1 MLWSLHQQSVQQ
13 YKCNHTYDVDIN
25 VHSFAGDFHF
35 LWEILR
41 VIYEMFWGTPSQ
53 PGSLSNLREVIQ
65 RTRVDKAVKIFNIGD
80 EFLIHAFKSHLLLS
94 ILTHLKMDNA
104 SDLLDHPTSLAWL
117 KSTAEQAVAAL
128 LMPQACDDPVHHLH
142 TCFLHI
148 AYLYVD
154 LREAIRWE
162 NGPQIVRHWK
172 WWLPRFLA
180 TGHTNYASEALHLIA
195 NLQANF
201 PKHIA
206 YLATHNRTVNI
217 SGKPGK
223 GKPVDQLIEHYNL

>member
-1 MLWSLHQQSVQQ
+1 M
-13 YKCNHTYDVDIN
+13 I
-25 VHSFAGDFHF
+25 
-35 LWEILR
+35 
-41 VIYEMFWGTPSQ
+41 
-53 PGSLSNLREVIQ
+53 
-65 RTRVDKAVKIFNIGD
+65 
-80 EFLIHAFKSHLLLS
+80 LS
-94 ILTHLKMDNA
+94 IICTR
-104 SDLLDHPTSLAWL
+104 
-117 KSTAEQAVAAL
+117 
-128 LMPQACDDPVHHLH
+128 
-142 TCFLHI
+142 FLHI

-180 TGHTNYASEALHLIA
+180 TGHTNYASETVHLIA

-217 SGKPGK
+217 SGKPRR